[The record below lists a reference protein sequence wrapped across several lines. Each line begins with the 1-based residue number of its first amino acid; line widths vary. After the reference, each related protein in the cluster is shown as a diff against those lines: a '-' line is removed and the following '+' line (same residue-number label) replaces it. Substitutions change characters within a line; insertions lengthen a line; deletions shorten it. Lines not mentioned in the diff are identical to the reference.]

1 MERSIR
7 EKLHFAD
14 TDIMRLA
21 DTQMRMCQYF
31 RSKTRLPAEG
41 SLGGRVDINVYE
53 LCHAIHAWKR
63 QTQVHIA
70 HAKWDA
76 V

>member
-1 MERSIR
+1 MNGTERSIR

-14 TDIMRLA
+14 TDIMR
-21 DTQMRMCQYF
+21 MWQYA

-41 SLGGRVDINVYE
+41 VPGGRVAINVYE

-63 QTQVHIA
+63 QIQLHIA
-70 HAKWDA
+70 HAKWGA